1 MKVTKLYTKKEY
13 TCKKCDG
20 QVYYGQITDDEGKT
34 ITTDGSTPNGKF
46 GKESNV
52 LSGAVDANN
61 KTKFHECYL
70 SNLQQKFRDATN
82 LYQEERP
89 VINNMPDVSKM
100 DKGLV
105 SDFLVEANDFYQR
118 ASPTA
123 SKFCGGGATAKD
135 VHITLMGMMHDFFAY
150 KIAHMK

>member
-1 MKVTKLYTKKEY
+1 M
-13 TCKKCDG
+13 
-20 QVYYGQITDDEGKT
+20 
-34 ITTDGSTPNGKF
+34 
-46 GKESNV
+46 
-52 LSGAVDANN
+52 
-61 KTKFHECYL
+61 

>member
-1 MKVTKLYTKKEY
+1 MKVTKLYTKKQY

-20 QVYYGQITDDEGKT
+20 QVYYGQITDDTGKT
-34 ITTDGSTPNGKF
+34 ITTDGSTPNGRF

-52 LSGAVDANN
+52 LSGAVDVKD

-89 VINNMPDVSKM
+89 IINNMPGVDAELLSE
-100 DKGLV
+100 
-105 SDFLVEANDFYQR
+105 FLIEANNFYQR

-123 SKFCGGGATAKD
+123 SKFCGSGATVKD
-135 VHITLMGMMHDFFAY
+135 VHITLMGMMHDYIAY
-150 KIAHMK
+150 KIAHIK

>member
-1 MKVTKLYTKKEY
+1 MKVTKLYTKKQY

-20 QVYYGQITDDEGKT
+20 QVYYGQITDDTGKT
-34 ITTDGSTPNGKF
+34 ITTDGSTPNGRF

-52 LSGAVDANN
+52 LSGAVDVKD

-89 VINNMPDVSKM
+89 IINNMPGVDAELLSE
-100 DKGLV
+100 
-105 SDFLVEANDFYQR
+105 FLIEANNFYQR

-123 SKFCGGGATAKD
+123 SKFCGSGATVKD
-135 VHITLMGMMHDFFAY
+135 VHITLMGMMHDYIAY